1 MTKKKRLSPS
11 EWLLKQ
17 SKRHKRKNTLYTAIV
32 LLVALV
38 LLIFAVKSIQVE
50 PVKSDTRDK
59 DSIRI
64 TYLGNVTLNKHIRQT
79 NLNDVFKG
87 IQDTLDHSDF
97 STGSLIVNDFSRNQK
112 DNINKNIENIMFLR
126 KHNVKSVNL
135 INESMDNIQ
144 ATAMM
149 RKIDSQAGYN
159 FLTGNGSNPIYI
171 LSFNKKI
178 KGK

>member
-97 STGSLIVNDFSRNQK
+97 SIGSLIVNDFSRNQK

-159 FLTGNGSNPIYI
+159 
-171 LSFNKKI
+171 
-178 KGK
+178 

>member
-1 MTKKKRLSPS
+1 M
-11 EWLLKQ
+11 LKQ

-50 PVKSDTRDK
+50 PVKVIRDK

-97 STGSLIVNDFSRNQK
+97 QQV
-112 DNINKNIENIMFLR
+112 
-126 KHNVKSVNL
+126 H
-135 INESMDNIQ
+135 
-144 ATAMM
+144 
-149 RKIDSQAGYN
+149 
-159 FLTGNGSNPIYI
+159 
-171 LSFNKKI
+171 
-178 KGK
+178 

>member
-87 IQDTLDHSDF
+87 CLLYTSP
-97 STGSLIVNDFSRNQK
+97 SPR
-112 DNINKNIENIMFLR
+112 
-126 KHNVKSVNL
+126 
-135 INESMDNIQ
+135 
-144 ATAMM
+144 
-149 RKIDSQAGYN
+149 DS
-159 FLTGNGSNPIYI
+159 
-171 LSFNKKI
+171 
-178 KGK
+178 

>member
-1 MTKKKRLSPS
+1 MTKKNVYRLVSGC
-11 EWLLKQ
+11 LNNLKDI
-17 SKRHKRKNTLYTAIV
+17 KGKIHFTAIV

-79 NLNDVFKG
+79 NLNDVLKVFK
-87 IQDTLDHSDF
+87 ILLDHSDF

-149 RKIDSQAGYN
+149 KNRFPSR
-159 FLTGNGSNPIYI
+159 L
-171 LSFNKKI
+171 
-178 KGK
+178 